1 MSLSGCSNGHY
12 NTMMMGDGTSPR
24 QIAIGAAVLVIF
36 AASVYLLANARP
48 SAPSPAGTP
57 SPSVAEVP
65 PLTPAMEAVLAAS
78 NGFQYLVSYTDRGFE
93 PPALTIKKGET
104 IRFTNN
110 SGGGLW
116 VASVARPGATV
127 YPGQSDCGV
136 SAFGTCAALK
146 PGDFWEFT
154 FDVSGTWSYK
164 NISDTAKTGTVTVR

>member
-1 MSLSGCSNGHY
+1 MNKSVLIAVVVVALVIIVATIAFFPRATPEASLSATTAPADSAGPATVAAPAAQTPLGI
-12 NTMMMGDGTSPR
+12 SP
-24 QIAIGAAVLVIF
+24 
-36 AASVYLLANARP
+36 
-48 SAPSPAGTP
+48 
-57 SPSVAEVP
+57 
-65 PLTPAMEAVLAAS
+65 EAVAALAKS
-78 NGFQYLVSYTDRGFE
+78 HGFQYLVSYTDRGFE